1 MADRHTPAR
10 RAHLGHDVARQAA
23 GEEMVRVTRCRYC
36 HKPMQGDE
44 RWSQHEQCHQETM
57 ERSRLIDLRASL
69 LNGPEKPAE
78 EDRCLC

>member
-1 MADRHTPAR
+1 
-10 RAHLGHDVARQAA
+10 
-23 GEEMVRVTRCRYC
+23 
-36 HKPMQGDE
+36 MQGDE